1 MLDKIMEDNKNLYFI
16 SQAALVII
24 GVIIGGF
31 ISSYTG
37 FTFPRANLRT
47 IDYLYCYSTR
57 NVDMGNAEWKIVF
70 CVRNT
75 GRVPLML
82 TNVYVDEEDV
92 QTYGL
97 IHGESLDSGVNIG
110 TNLPISGYELERG
123 KGFEIYVWI
132 RGNIYE
138 PGDKVYVSMNRIGFF
153 TKKLSIT
160 LSRNEFVDV
169 DKDITF

>member
-1 MLDKIMEDNKNLYFI
+1 MEDSKNLHII

-24 GVIIGGF
+24 GVVIGGF
-31 ISSYTG
+31 IASYTG
-37 FTFPRANLRT
+37 FTFPGANIRA

-57 NVDMGNAEWKIVF
+57 NVDMGNVEWKIVF

-75 GRVPLML
+75 GIAPLTL

-97 IHGESLDSGVNIG
+97 IHGESLDSGVDIG
-110 TNLPISGYELERG
+110 TNLPSSGYELERG
-123 KGFEIYVWI
+123 KGFEVYVWI

-138 PGDKVYVSMNRIGFF
+138 PGDKVYVSMNGIGFF
-153 TKKLSIT
+153 TKKISIT
-160 LSRNEFVDV
+160 LSKNESVDV
-169 DKDITF
+169 DGNITF